1 MSSRSRMMGAG
12 NAGSS
17 SYNSN
22 INLNTFGGSKK
33 QGITSRVGL
42 DNWANRAIQIKSN
55 GIGRNMFFCMNQ
67 LGGVGPGHSMFNGRY
82 TRADAPHCNLDS
94 GNNPY
99 LFLINSN
106 IPDLISFEQFKNL
119 FNRYIKR
126 KGFISQSENNIFI
139 LFQNL
144 IKKYGIGNYISKKK
158 LSSYQTVDSQ
168 YIKPS
173 TPCKDQC
180 KDDILGCD
188 CHWSG
193 AGFIYCV
200 GDCCDG
206 CILE

>member
-42 DNWANRAIQIKSN
+42 DNWNNRVIQIKSN

-94 GNNPY
+94 GNNPL

-106 IPDLISFEQFKNL
+106 IPGDLISFEQFRNL
-119 FNRYIKR
+119 FNTYTKT
-126 KGFISQSENNIFI
+126 KGFTFDYKQNII
-139 LFQNL
+139 KIFQK
-144 IKKYGIGNYISKKK
+144 IIQQYGIGNYISKKK
-158 LSSYQTVDSQ
+158 ISYIVGSYPFNINCQCAMED
-168 YIKPS
+168 I
-173 TPCKDQC
+173 PCSCIFDNGNISCPVINECCQ
-180 KDDILGCD
+180 GC
-188 CHWSG
+188 
-193 AGFIYCV
+193 FEK
-200 GDCCDG
+200 
-206 CILE
+206 L